1 MDNRVTLKVLSGSPR
16 GSSPYATTKRG
27 LLGLTETLAI
37 ELGDGIASACT
48 SAMSTS
54 RH

>member
-27 LLGLTETLAI
+27 LLGLTETVAL
-37 ELGDGIASACT
+37 ELGGDGIA
-48 SAMSTS
+48 
-54 RH
+54 